1 MLEVEEEVNLVPLN
15 LGMIAAY
22 YYVQYATVELFASSV
37 TAKTKVRR
45 GIASVPRYTQSCRW
59 PLCSN
64 NVPTNHPNP
73 QHTHPPTNTPSPKN
87 QTTNNQIKG
96 LLEILASASEYG
108 ELPIRQGEERV
119 LQSLATRLPQKLPEG
134 ARFSE
139 THVKALVLLQA
150 HFSRAA
156 LPTELRADQRS
167 VVGEAPRMLQA
178 LVDVVSSECWL
189 KPCIAAMELCQMVV
203 QGLWDRDSYLLQIP
217 HFTPEMVARCEAH
230 NGGEGIESPLGI
242 LELEDD
248 VRESLL
254 QLPPAKMADVAR
266 FCNAYPNVDV
276 EFEVA
281 GAGGGEDGAVVA
293 GRPVTVVVTLE
304 REVDEEED
312 GGGGGGAQQVMAPLF
327 PKPKLES
334 WWLIVG
340 DPGRNSLLFIKRV
353 NSVGRRTR
361 TKLNFA
367 APAEAGDHDLKLYLI
382 SDSYMGCDQEYELQL
397 SVLPGEEEESEEE
410 EEAEGMDVD
419 K

>member
-1 MLEVEEEVNLVPLN
+1 MLQ
-15 LGMIAAY
+15 A
-22 YYVQYATVELFASSV
+22 
-37 TAKTKVRR
+37 
-45 GIASVPRYTQSCRW
+45 
-59 PLCSN
+59 
-64 NVPTNHPNP
+64 
-73 QHTHPPTNTPSPKN
+73 
-87 QTTNNQIKG
+87 
-96 LLEILASASEYG
+96 
-108 ELPIRQGEERV
+108 
-119 LQSLATRLPQKLPEG
+119 LATRLPQKLPEG

-156 LPTELRADQRS
+156 LPTELRADQRAI
-167 VVGEAPRMLQA
+167 VGEAPRMLQA

-217 HFTPEMVARCEAH
+217 HFTPEIVARCEAH
-230 NGGEGIESPLGI
+230 GEGIESPLGI

-248 VRESLL
+248 VRDSLL

-281 GAGGGEDGAVVA
+281 GAGGEDGAVVA
-293 GRPVTVVVTLE
+293 GRPVSVVVTLE
-304 REVDEEED
+304 REVDEEEE
-312 GGGGGGAQQVMAPLF
+312 GASGGAQQVVAPLF

-397 SVLPGEEEESEEE
+397 SVLPGEDESEEDE
-410 EEAEGMDVD
+410 SEGEAEGMDVD

>member
-37 TAKTKVRR
+37 TAKTK
-45 GIASVPRYTQSCRW
+45 
-59 PLCSN
+59 
-64 NVPTNHPNP
+64 
-73 QHTHPPTNTPSPKN
+73 
-87 QTTNNQIKG
+87 IKG

-108 ELPIRQGEERV
+108 ELAIRQGEERV
-119 LQSLATRLPQKLPEG
+119 LQALSTRLPQKLPEG

-156 LPTELRADQRS
+156 LPTELRADQRM

-203 QGLWDRDSYLLQIP
+203 QGLWDKDSYLLQIP
-217 HFTPEMVARCEAH
+217 HFTPEIVARCEAH
-230 NGGEGIESPLGI
+230 AEPVESPLGI
-242 LELEDD
+242 LELDDD
-248 VRESLL
+248 VREQLL

-266 FCNAYPNVDV
+266 FCNAYPNIDM
-276 EFEVA
+276 EFEVN
-281 GAGGGEDGAVVA
+281 GGEEGSVVA
-293 GRPVTVVVTLE
+293 GRPVSVVVTLE
-304 REVDEEED
+304 READDEEEE
-312 GGGGGGAQQVMAPLF
+312 GQGPGASGGAQQVVAPLF

-340 DPGRNSLLFIKRV
+340 DPGQNSLLFIKRV

-382 SDSYMGCDQEYELQL
+382 SDSYMGCDQEYDLQL
-397 SVLPGEEEESEEE
+397 SVLPGEDESEEE
-410 EEAEGMDVD
+410 EEESEAEGMDVD

>member
-37 TAKTKVRR
+37 TAKTKV
-45 GIASVPRYTQSCRW
+45 
-59 PLCSN
+59 
-64 NVPTNHPNP
+64 
-73 QHTHPPTNTPSPKN
+73 
-87 QTTNNQIKG
+87 KG

-108 ELPIRQGEERV
+108 ELAIRQGEERV
-119 LQSLATRLPQKLPEG
+119 LAALATRLPQKLPEG

-156 LPTELRADQRS
+156 LPTELRADQRM

-203 QGLWDRDSYLLQIP
+203 QGLWDKDSYLLQIP
-217 HFTPEMVARCEAH
+217 HFTPEIVARCEAH
-230 NGGEGIESPLGI
+230 GEEGIESPLGI

-248 VRESLL
+248 VRDQLL

-266 FCNAYPNVDV
+266 FCNSYPNIDM
-276 EFEVA
+276 EFEVQ
-281 GAGGGEDGAVVA
+281 GASGGEVVA
-293 GRPVTVVVTLE
+293 GKPVSVVVTLE
-304 REVDEEED
+304 READDEEEEA
-312 GGGGGGAQQVMAPLF
+312 GGAAAGAGGAQQVVAPLF

-340 DPGRNSLLFIKRV
+340 DPGQNSLLFIKRV

-367 APAEAGDHDLKLYLI
+367 APADAGDYNLKLYLI
-382 SDSYMGCDQEYELQL
+382 SDSYMGVDQEYEMELT
-397 SVLPGEEEESEEE
+397 VLPGDESEEE
-410 EEAEGMDVD
+410 EESGSEAEGMDVD